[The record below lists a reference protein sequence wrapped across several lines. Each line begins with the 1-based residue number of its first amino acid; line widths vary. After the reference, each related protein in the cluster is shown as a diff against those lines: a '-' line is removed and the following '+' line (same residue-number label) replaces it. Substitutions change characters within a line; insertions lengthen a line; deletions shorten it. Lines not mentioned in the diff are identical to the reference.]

1 MLISHFNFERMKK
14 MKKFAQTLLAGI
26 IISSGLLFG
35 TSDAFAMG
43 SKGSISFSTDAN
55 VYGRGATSIDVSG
68 NMPFSDGGVVE
79 LYGKDNGFYRRI
91 DVNDGGRFNVKF
103 YTYDI
108 PAGLYDVKVA
118 SDWGRDHRQGELTNY
133 IRVNK

>member
-1 MLISHFNFERMKK
+1 INISIRRE
-14 MKKFAQTLLAGI
+14 
-26 IISSGLLFG
+26 
-35 TSDAFAMG
+35 
-43 SKGSISFSTDAN
+43 
-55 VYGRGATSIDVSG
+55 ATSIDVSG

-91 DVNDGGRFNVKF
+91 DVNDGGRFTVHF
-103 YTYDI
+103 YTHDI

-133 IRVNK
+133 IRVK

>member
-1 MLISHFNFERMKK
+1 
-14 MKKFAQTLLAGI
+14 
-26 IISSGLLFG
+26 
-35 TSDAFAMG
+35 MG

-91 DVNDGGRFNVKF
+91 DVNDGEDSTLNSIHMIFQQV
-103 YTYDI
+103 YTM
-108 PAGLYDVKVA
+108 
-118 SDWGRDHRQGELTNY
+118 
-133 IRVNK
+133 